1 MREYQPCAY
10 CGRELGR
17 TKQHLITRAVAR
29 RSPKAAAMRDD
40 ARFVLPC
47 CLSCNVRVGT
57 SLRVPPGYRF
67 KAALEEI
74 TGCKYGVFDGEK
86 GLREVVR
93 RQ

>member
-1 MREYQPCAY
+1 MPEYQPCIY
-10 CGRELGR
+10 CGLELGR

-29 RSPKAAAMRDD
+29 RSPKAAAARED

-57 SLRVPPGYRF
+57 SLRVPVGYRY
-67 KAALEEI
+67 KRELEEI
-74 TGCKYGVFDGEK
+74 TGCRYGVFDGEQ
-86 GLREVVR
+86 GLRQIVR